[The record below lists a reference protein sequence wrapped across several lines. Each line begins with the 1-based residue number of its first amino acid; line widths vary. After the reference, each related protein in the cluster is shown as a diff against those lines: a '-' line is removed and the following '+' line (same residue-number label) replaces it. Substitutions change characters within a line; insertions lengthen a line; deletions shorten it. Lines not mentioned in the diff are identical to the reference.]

1 MLRAAL
7 VVLAVIASSV
17 QPAAAQTS
25 NAELAARQLKD
36 ARLLDVDPAELP
48 ARNIVPPSRQT
59 SRVRYF
65 GYRLILGGLYEP
77 TIFED
82 ETWIDVGCQSLDPR
96 VSWDR
101 DDHGSSSLVRVHAIV
116 YELDRDGSL
125 NTDTAISTV
134 DTSALD
140 EGVCDVSR
148 GIDTTFI
155 EIPRT
160 FEAAVVSLFS
170 VASRGQRAEVVENV
184 ERTLAP

>member
-59 SRVRYF
+59 SRVQYF

-101 DDHGSSSLVRVHAIV
+101 NDHGSSSLVRVHAIV